1 MMSESKPLF
10 FSLANA
16 MGLQTFFF
24 GDQFVILSDWTP
36 CYSDAQIIRT
46 QAKSPAKTNYRRL
59 TKINNRSFRYKIV
72 SMQVVSIQV
81 NSFEV

>member
-1 MMSESKPLF
+1 
-10 FSLANA
+10 

-24 GDQFVILSDWTP
+24 GDKFVILSDWKP
-36 CYSDAQIIRT
+36 CYYEAQVIRT
-46 QAKSPAKTNYRRL
+46 EVKSPAKTNYRHL

-72 SMQVVSIQV
+72 SMQAVSIQV